1 MVDEDEDFKKE
12 QPKFG
17 EEDDNVD
24 EEYYEDYG
32 NQHKGED
39 AADNSFNWQWDDNL
53 NQDYAHSK
61 SQADTDNVNNT
72 NNVNNEDNV
81 GNGSEPDEGPELEMP
96 EGVEQLTPEDIRIFL
111 ENESIVVAQSASQ
124 EVIGHH
130 APHLHMI
137 FDTKEQAY
145 KFYNEYASICGFS
158 VKKAGNYKG
167 KHVGDE
173 IGNRHTYTCSKFGKV
188 VDDEVLEKRKQQK
201 QERK

>member
-1 MVDEDEDFKKE
+1 MVDEDEDFEKE

-17 EEDDNVD
+17 EQDEDNVD

-61 SQADTDNVNNT
+61 TQANADNINNK
-72 NNVNNEDNV
+72 DDQV
-81 GNGSEPDEGPELEMP
+81 GGSEPDEGPELEMP

-111 ENESIVVAQSASQ
+111 ENESVVAAQSAIQ

-130 APHLHMI
+130 ASHLHMI

-145 KFYNEYASICGFS
+145 KFYNDYASICGFS
-158 VKKAGNYKG
+158 MKKARNYKG

-173 IGNRHTYTCSKFGKV
+173 LGTRRTYTCRKFGKV
-188 VDDEVLEKRKQQK
+188 VDAEVVEKRKQQK
-201 QERK
+201 QERKQQRT